1 MHWWTSGFLSHS
13 QGTQNQRWYLGLP
26 FPPRTFA
33 LPSVSVAKR
42 GFMGPWHDFTNDT
55 HFIVDVGTSLNY
67 HLHANMTAHGSIK
80 KRMQS
85 EDSIITLTFGR
96 VLPFQGCKSPGQID
110 SIVLFVLCFLL
121 LLRDTN
127 NKPIKQ
133 INTYSCFSHQVSYW
147 NLHLANWFSN
157 GVPRLGSWRGD
168 KSSHTFIPSSDH
180 LSMLISRHFCFP
192 NLQKILGAMGL
203 WFLQKNLP
211 AWRIPTWNPIGCP
224 AFLELSKISPVRL
237 KVPT

>member
-55 HFIVDVGTSLNY
+55 HFIVNVGTSLNY

-85 EDSIITLTFGR
+85 EDSSITLTFWPSLAVSEVQITR
-96 VLPFQGCKSPGQID
+96 TNRFHCLVCLVFSPTTARHQQQ
-110 SIVLFVLCFLL
+110 
-121 LLRDTN
+121 TN
-127 NKPIKQ
+127 KTNKHI
-133 INTYSCFSHQVSYW
+133 ISCFSHQVSYW
-147 NLHLANWFSN
+147 NLHLANWVF
-157 GVPRLGSWRGD
+157 
-168 KSSHTFIPSSDH
+168 
-180 LSMLISRHFCFP
+180 
-192 NLQKILGAMGL
+192 Q
-203 WFLQKNLP
+203 
-211 AWRIPTWNPIGCP
+211 
-224 AFLELSKISPVRL
+224 
-237 KVPT
+237 